1 MLPPTSPES
10 SHDTGPPS
18 CDKTIL
24 PNFGPPPPPPPHRL
38 TDKVLL
44 EEPPAPPRRN
54 LVEGGMQM
62 EKAWSPCNAEILT
75 NT

>member
-24 PNFGPPPPPPPHRL
+24 PNFGPLPPPPPHRL
-38 TDKVLL
+38 TDRVLL
-44 EEPPAPPRRN
+44 EEPPSMQKSV
-54 LVEGGMQM
+54 VEGGMQM
-62 EKAWSPCNAEILT
+62 ENAQSPRNTKILM

>member
-1 MLPPTSPES
+1 MPPPTSPES

-24 PNFGPPPPPPPHRL
+24 PNFGPPPPPPPYRL

-44 EEPPAPPRRN
+44 EEPPP
-54 LVEGGMQM
+54 
-62 EKAWSPCNAEILT
+62 NAKIRG
-75 NT
+75 